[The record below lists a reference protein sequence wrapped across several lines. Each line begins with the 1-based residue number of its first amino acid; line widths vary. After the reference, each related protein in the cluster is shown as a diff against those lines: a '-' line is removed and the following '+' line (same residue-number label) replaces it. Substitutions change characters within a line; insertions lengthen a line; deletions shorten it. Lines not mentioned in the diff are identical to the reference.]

1 MIKVCMYLSV
11 RKIWLAVEPVDMRM
25 GLNGL
30 SQLVQNHLG
39 HAIGSQCAYVF
50 GNRSRTRLKVL
61 LWDGTGVWV
70 CQRMLHS
77 GRFTW
82 PSGDDPVFEL
92 QKQEWDWLILGM
104 DWLRW
109 RAVPNPDWRI

>member
-1 MIKVCMYLSV
+1 MYLSV

-50 GNRSRTRLKVL
+50 GNRSRTRLNGLDPQAWLKDVL
-61 LWDGTGVWV
+61 EKLPT
-70 CQRMLHS
+70 CPNSKIR
-77 GRFTW
+77 
-82 PSGDDPVFEL
+82 EL
-92 QKQEWDWLILGM
+92 LPLKKQ
-104 DWLRW
+104 
-109 RAVPNPDWRI
+109 ANTN

>member
-1 MIKVCMYLSV
+1 MYLSV

-25 GLNGL
+25 GLNAL

-61 LWDGTGVWV
+61 LWDGTGVWCGFV
-70 CQRMLHS
+70 KGCCIVEGKHPADTPIQADENLA
-77 GRFTW
+77 F
-82 PSGDDPVFEL
+82 
-92 QKQEWDWLILGM
+92 
-104 DWLRW
+104 
-109 RAVPNPDWRI
+109 

>member
-1 MIKVCMYLSV
+1 MYLSV

-82 PSGDDPVFEL
+82 PSGDDLVFEL
-92 QKQEWDWLILGM
+92 QKQEWDWLIFGM

-109 RAVPNPDWRI
+109 RAVPNPDWRV